1 MHFISR
7 RDYLAHSSGDGLL
20 AGRVP
25 RRHKQSHREARGLD
39 VCVLCSLYLSLFNH
53 EASSQ

>member
-39 VCVLCSLYLSLFNH
+39 VCVLCSLSLLIQ
-53 EASSQ
+53 S